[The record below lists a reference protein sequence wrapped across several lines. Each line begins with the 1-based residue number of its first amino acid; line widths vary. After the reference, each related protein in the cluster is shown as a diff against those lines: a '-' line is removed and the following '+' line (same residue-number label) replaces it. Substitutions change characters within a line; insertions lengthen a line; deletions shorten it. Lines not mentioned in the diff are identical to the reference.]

1 MQESANLLSFRSVHL
16 KHLLREEGEQVV
28 DDIGTLRIGGE
39 MVFHEAEDAVGLSF
53 VEAELVERFRFF
65 ELMVAFVG
73 RGREVDAADWK
84 FPNCCYIKLREII
97 ALGNF
102 GKPNEYL

>member
-16 KHLLREEGEQVV
+16 KHLLRKEGEQVV

-39 MVFHEAEDAVGLSF
+39 TVFHEAEDAVGLSF
-53 VEAELVERFRFF
+53 VEAELVERFGFF

-73 RGREVDAADWK
+73 RVV
-84 FPNCCYIKLREII
+84 KLMRRIGIPE
-97 ALGNF
+97 LLLYQVEGNHRAWQLR
-102 GKPNEYL
+102 KTK